1 MQAGPRGALVAVA
14 KRKLLL
20 AEAVVLVFGVIVWL
34 ARTFLHDPGLDRATW
49 VMAGCGTVGWLP
61 LVGALRACGTA
72 PRAARGMAL
81 GVAIGSVIGAVVSSR
96 EAMLALQ
103 SFSAYQCATSAQGY
117 GYFVDQSCTAAP
129 LISRWFSLLTMAAT
143 VTCVFVATMSFLAA
157 GALTRALQRP

>member
-61 LVGALRACGTA
+61 LGPR
-72 PRAARGMAL
+72 RAAHEGWLWGWR
-81 GVAIGSVIGAVVSSR
+81 SDR
-96 EAMLALQ
+96 
-103 SFSAYQCATSAQGY
+103 
-117 GYFVDQSCTAAP
+117 
-129 LISRWFSLLTMAAT
+129 
-143 VTCVFVATMSFLAA
+143 
-157 GALTRALQRP
+157 